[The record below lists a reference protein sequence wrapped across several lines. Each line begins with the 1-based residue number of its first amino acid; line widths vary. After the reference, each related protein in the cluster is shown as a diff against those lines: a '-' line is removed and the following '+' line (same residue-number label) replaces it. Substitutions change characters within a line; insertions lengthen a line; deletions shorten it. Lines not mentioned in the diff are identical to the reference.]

1 MTDTVLF
8 QSIRNIIYESRQRV
22 YRMANSALLQ
32 TYWQIGQLIVEEE
45 QQGKATAIYG
55 KETLKSMSIKLTLE
69 FGKGFDDSNL
79 RNMRAFYNAF
89 PICDALRHELSW
101 THYRLLCRLDT
112 EKKRNYYLQ
121 ESVIANWSSRTL
133 QRQINSL
140 AFERVLEHKTEI
152 TKTDTIENLIKDP
165 YIFEFLGLP
174 LDTRNSERTI
184 ETAIID
190 HLQQFLLEFGKGF
203 AFVARQQHIVTDTT
217 DFYID
222 LVFYNYL
229 LKCFVIIDLKTGGL
243 THQDVGQIDMYIRMY
258 DDLKRSDDDNP
269 TIGILLC
276 SEKDETIVKYFIL
289 NDKNQLFASKYL
301 LYLPREEELKQ
312 LIEQDRLN
320 FELDNNETS

>member
-1 MTDTVLF
+1 MNLNDTVLF
-8 QSIRNIIYESRQRV
+8 QSIRGIINESRQRV
-22 YRMANSALLQ
+22 YRMANSTLLQ
-32 TYWQIGQLIVEEE
+32 TYWQIGQLIVEDE
-45 QQGKATAIYG
+45 QQGKAKAIYG
-55 KETLKSMSIKLTLE
+55 VATLKTLATQLTLE

-79 RNMRAFYNAF
+79 RNMRSFYKAF
-89 PICDALRHELSW
+89 PIRDALRHELSW
-101 THYRLLCRLDT
+101 SHYRLLCRLDT
-112 EKKRNYYLQ
+112 EQKRNYYLQ
-121 ESVIANWSSRTL
+121 ESITANWNSRNL

-140 AFERVLEHKTEI
+140 AFERVVNHNAEI
-152 TKTDTIENLIKDP
+152 AEPNTIQNLLKDP

-174 LDTRNSERTI
+174 ANTKNSERTI

-203 AFVARQQHIVTDTT
+203 AFVARQQHIVTDTS
-217 DFYID
+217 DFFID

-258 DDLKRSDDDNP
+258 DDLKRSEDDNP

-276 SEKDETIVKYFIL
+276 SEKDETIVKYSVL

-301 LYLPREEELKQ
+301 LYLPKEEELKQ

-320 FELDNNETS
+320 FELDKK